1 MSLPPYLPPPAI
13 PKANPFS
20 RWGDHRHLAAVLDMA
35 TKVTFLTG
43 AGLSAPSGIPT
54 YRGTDGKWLTQDP
67 ITFGEF
73 VRSEDKRLEQWR
85 RTLKDYDSFGGARP
99 NKGHVAMAELA
110 RSKDVTVITQNVD
123 GLHGETRPALPEGRL
138 IELHGNGKRICCLG
152 CGAKFPF
159 DRPMVAAAI
168 EAGRSPECPKC
179 DGDLMPDI
187 VLFGANLDI
196 DDISRARAAAEDCTV
211 FVAVGTSLAVHPAA
225 DLVRTAVENGAV
237 LVIAVD
243 TVTPYHHL
251 AHLLLAGDATE
262 HLANA
267 FGLLSIS

>member
-1 MSLPPYLPPPAI
+1 MPPFLPPPAI
-13 PKANPFS
+13 AMASNFN
-20 RWGDHRHLAAVLDMA
+20 RWGDHNHLAAVLDMA
-35 TKVTFLTG
+35 SKVSFLTG

-73 VRSEDKRLEQWR
+73 VRSEDKRVEQWR
-85 RTLKDYDSFGGARP
+85 RTLKDYDAFGGAKP
-99 NKGHVAMAELA
+99 NQGHVAISELA
-110 RSKDVTVITQNVD
+110 RTKEVTVITQNVD
-123 GLHGETRPALPEGRL
+123 GLHGETKPALPDRGL
-138 IELHGNGKRICCLG
+138 IELHGNGKRTCCME

-159 DRPMVAAAI
+159 DRERVFRAVS
-168 EAGRSPECPKC
+168 EDRTPECPKC

-187 VLFGANLDI
+187 VLFGANLDV
-196 DDISRARAAAEDCTV
+196 DDITRARAAAEDCTV

-251 AHLLLAGDATE
+251 GHLLLAGDATE
-262 HLANA
+262 HLAKA
-267 FGLLSIS
+267 FGILSVS